1 MIANYLKYISV
12 IFAFFGVGASSFLY
26 AQVLPTVDITSPAS
40 GSELLLG
47 DPLLIQINASDAG
60 GIAAIRV
67 FNNNNYEQRT
77 TTVGGVEVTQNERV
91 PVLLGIATSTGIP
104 DDYQFS
110 FIPANIG
117 ILELE
122 ARAINLAGNGS
133 PSSPVTVSVTR
144 GLAPSIAIDA
154 PLTGTTVYRG
164 SELVVYITASDLDGI
179 INQVE
184 VYNGSQPLGIAELY
198 ATNNYRFIYNTNQA
212 GPLLLTAVATDDRG
226 NVSTSALTTVNVI
239 TGEVPTVAIS
249 SPIDKASYEA
259 NDAIIIDVIAE
270 DIDGF
275 VVKVDVTM
283 TNQYNGDST
292 TGTASKVG
300 AKTWRL
306 VVPTTL
312 SDVGLMEL
320 TARAT
325 DERGN
330 SSISDSLEFS
340 VTTGD
345 VPTVAIISPV
355 DDPLTLDDD
364 ETIFT
369 AGD

>member
-47 DPLLIQINASDAG
+47 DPLLIQINASDVG

-154 PLTGTTVYRG
+154 PLNGTTVYRG

-212 GPLLLTAVATDDRG
+212 GPL
-226 NVSTSALTTVNVI
+226 
-239 TGEVPTVAIS
+239 
-249 SPIDKASYEA
+249 
-259 NDAIIIDVIAE
+259 
-270 DIDGF
+270 
-275 VVKVDVTM
+275 
-283 TNQYNGDST
+283 
-292 TGTASKVG
+292 
-300 AKTWRL
+300 
-306 VVPTTL
+306 
-312 SDVGLMEL
+312 
-320 TARAT
+320 
-325 DERGN
+325 
-330 SSISDSLEFS
+330 
-340 VTTGD
+340 
-345 VPTVAIISPV
+345 
-355 DDPLTLDDD
+355 
-364 ETIFT
+364 
-369 AGD
+369 